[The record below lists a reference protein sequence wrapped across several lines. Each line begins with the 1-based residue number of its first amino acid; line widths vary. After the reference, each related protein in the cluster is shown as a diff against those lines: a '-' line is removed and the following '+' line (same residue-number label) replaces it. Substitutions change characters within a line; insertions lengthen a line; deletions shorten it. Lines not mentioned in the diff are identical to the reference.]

1 MSVIE
6 QLFTYSSPACYRL
19 IFFLGR
25 GGNLEIQLERNSF
38 QNEGYM
44 VPSLLVKLS
53 SNDRAI
59 YLMWFFV
66 TILRS
71 SSSTRFKMPSNEI
84 HCESKC
90 KVKKED
96 YRGIEEKDD
105 KQAHKKNV
113 TQVHHK
119 QKVSSVSLQ
128 FFFWWHIS
136 LLLFLCPL
144 HLAELSLTID

>member
-1 MSVIE
+1 
-6 QLFTYSSPACYRL
+6 
-19 IFFLGR
+19 
-25 GGNLEIQLERNSF
+25 
-38 QNEGYM
+38 
-44 VPSLLVKLS
+44 
-53 SNDRAI
+53 
-59 YLMWFFV
+59 
-66 TILRS
+66 
-71 SSSTRFKMPSNEI
+71 MPSNEI

-128 FFFWWHIS
+128 FFFLVTYIFVAFSLPFTLGQAQSNNRFGAPTGIS
-136 LLLFLCPL
+136 VQKLIIPVSA
-144 HLAELSLTID
+144 HVISAE